1 MKIWYKSKVVWLA
14 IIQAIIGVVV
24 VLGAQYPEIG
34 YVAIGKSVL
43 DILLRLITELPVG
56 FKRV

>member
-24 VLGAQYPEIG
+24 VLGTQYPEIG